1 MTVHN
6 NNSARGSNGQQTYF
20 FKVVLQHSS
29 SGQRDANNGRPA
41 DRDDHLN
48 LHDQLAS
55 SSHQSPLHNTVL
67 VLPEL
72 LSAAECELLKQEAQR
87 VLNLTE
93 KTGQCQGKETWALG
107 SKFSPEGQ
115 IVLEKL
121 LQRRAFSFLQGYLPG
136 MLPPSDRSN
145 GRKHS
150 LTPSGEDLKDIWDEA
165 VVIKYLP
172 GNRLAPHED
181 LRPLTLVVP
190 LEHPTDGGGT
200 TFWLQD
206 SLPRF
211 VDETTQMESSNG
223 VTLKPPPGSG
233 IIFNGDIT
241 HSGASVHKGT
251 RWILMTSLSV
261 E

>member
-1 MTVHN
+1 MRWAASLSCALLPSLASSSSSLNSQQKTWLRTSEEATADVTVHN

-29 SGQRDANNGRPA
+29 SGQREANNGRPAA

-93 KTGQCQGKETWALG
+93 KAGQCQGKETWALG

-150 LTPSGEDLKDIWDEA
+150 LTPSGENLKDIWDEA

-200 TFWLQD
+200 TFCFKTACRDL
-206 SLPRF
+206 
-211 VDETTQMESSNG
+211 
-223 VTLKPPPGSG
+223 
-233 IIFNGDIT
+233 
-241 HSGASVHKGT
+241 
-251 RWILMTSLSV
+251 
-261 E
+261 